1 VTRIVVSTNNAPS
14 PPPHIPLS
22 QGIRK
27 GNILQVSGQIAVNPE
42 TGKLVEGG
50 VREQTEQALRN
61 VIAIL
66 EASGFGLRDVLML
79 RVYLTDVSQFAEMN
93 ETYARVV
100 GEPFPAR
107 TTVYV
112 GLPEGLLVEIDA
124 LAVLGD

>member
-1 VTRIVVSTNNAPS
+1 MTRTVVSTNNAPA
-14 PPPHIPLS
+14 PAAGVPLS
-22 QGIRK
+22 QAVRK
-27 GNILQVSGQIAVNPE
+27 GNLLQVSGQTPVNPE
-42 TGKLVEGG
+42 TGKLAEGG
-50 VREQTEQALRN
+50 VAEQTEQSLRN

-66 EASGFGLRDVLML
+66 EAGGASLQDVLML

-112 GLPEGLLVEIDA
+112 GLPGDMLVEIDA
-124 LAVLGD
+124 LAALD